1 MLKKIKTIIT
11 CLAIGLL
18 VTMLGLGAGAGLI
31 IIMAFSWPGML
42 WILIG
47 VAIVIAVIVWV
58 VYGRYQD

>member
-1 MLKKIKTIIT
+1 MNKIKTVLFCVAAGWVI
-11 CLAIGLL
+11 AAVGIGSSVGL
-18 VTMLGLGAGAGLI
+18 V

-58 VYGRYQD
+58 AYGRYQD

>member
-1 MLKKIKTIIT
+1 MQRIKMILL
-11 CLAIGLL
+11 CLAIGWAVAAVGIGASVGL
-18 VTMLGLGAGAGLI
+18 V

-58 VYGRYQD
+58 AYGRYQD